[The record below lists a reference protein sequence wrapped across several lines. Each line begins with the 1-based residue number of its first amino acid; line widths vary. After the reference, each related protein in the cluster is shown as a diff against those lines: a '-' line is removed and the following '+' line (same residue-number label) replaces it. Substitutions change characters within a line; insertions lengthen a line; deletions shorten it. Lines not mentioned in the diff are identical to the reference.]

1 MPATLEVVDRLRAR
15 GVAAAVSGAGP
26 TVIALV
32 TDEGAAAAALA
43 GAPEGWVC
51 WALDLD
57 PRGLVVE
64 R

>member
-1 MPATLEVVDRLRAR
+1 MVDRLRAR

-32 TDEGAAAAALA
+32 TDEADSASVLA
-43 GAPEGWVC
+43 DAPESWGS
-51 WALDLD
+51 WALDVD

-64 R
+64 V